1 MKNGNDALEETWE
14 WKERVY
20 QEVKELS
27 DAEYREKLRLDAE
40 RLLSEHNISLA
51 HVRHNHLKQ
60 AA

>member
-1 MKNGNDALEETWE
+1 MKNGNNALEETWE

-27 DAEYREKLRLDAE
+27 DAKYCEKLRLGAV
-40 RLLSEHNISLA
+40 RLLSEHNISLV
-51 HVRHNHLKQ
+51 HVHRNHLKQ

>member
-1 MKNGNDALEETWE
+1 MKTGNNTLEETWE

-27 DAEYREKLRLDAE
+27 DAEYCEKLRLGAE
-40 RLLSEHNISLA
+40 KLLSEHKISLGL
-51 HVRHNHLKQ
+51 VRRETLKD